1 MSNDLVDANLKKT
14 AASVQKM
21 IEPEF
26 LRFFFELKNL
36 AFLLLFNDNKSNFTH
51 KSGYARIGG
60 ILMNKWTKGWLI
72 SGAAVLMLAGCGG
85 GEETNE
91 SGGETYKIGVSQ
103 FVEHPSLDKAYE
115 GFKKGLEEAGVTAE
129 FNEQTAQGDQNN
141 NQTIA
146 NNFVSDDVDLIF
158 ANSTPSATAALNA
171 TKDIPIVFTSV
182 TDPIAAGLVKDTEK
196 PGGNITGTVDL
207 HPDAITNTVKFMAE
221 QFDGKNVGVIY
232 NAGEQNS
239 VAQAEAV
246 EKVLTDNGLKMVPVT
261 VSTSSEVKQA
271 TESLIGKVDMFY
283 IFTDNT
289 VVSALESVI
298 QVANKE
304 DLPLFVGEKDSVA
317 RGGFAAYGF
326 DYEDIG
332 MEAGKMA
339 AQILKGE
346 KKAGDLPVLPPQNL
360 KLVINETAA
369 KEMNIEI
376 KEEWKA
382 EAELVK

>member
-1 MSNDLVDANLKKT
+1 MS
-14 AASVQKM
+14 
-21 IEPEF
+21 
-26 LRFFFELKNL
+26 
-36 AFLLLFNDNKSNFTH
+36 
-51 KSGYARIGG
+51 
-60 ILMNKWTKGWLI
+60 KWKWMM
-72 SGAAVLMLAGCGG
+72 SAGAAAMMLAACGG
-85 GEETNE
+85 GEEEAGTE
-91 SGGETYKIGVSQ
+91 SGGSPEGETYKIGVTQ
-103 FVEHPSLDKAYE
+103 IVEHPSLDNAYE
-115 GFKKGLEEAGVTAE
+115 GFKKGLEEAGVSAE
-129 FNEQTAQGDQNN
+129 FDEQIAQGDQNN

-146 NNFVSDDVDLIF
+146 QNFVADGVDLIF

-182 TDPIAAGLVKDTEK
+182 TDPVAAGLVKDTEA
-196 PGGNITGTVDL
+196 PGGNVTGTVDL
-207 HPDAITNTVKFMAE
+207 HPEAISNTVKFMAE
-221 QFDGKNVGVIY
+221 EFDGKNVGVIY

-239 VAQAEAV
+239 VAQAEQLEA
-246 EKVLTDNGLKMVPVT
+246 VLTENGLKMAPVT

-271 TESLIGKVDMFY
+271 AESLIGKVDMFY

-298 QVANKE
+298 QVANDE

-332 MEAGKMA
+332 KEAGKMA

-346 KKAGDLPVLPPQNL
+346 AEAGELPVLPPQDL

-369 KEMNIEI
+369 AEMGIEI
-376 KEEWKA
+376 KEEWKQDA
-382 EAELVK
+382 EIVK